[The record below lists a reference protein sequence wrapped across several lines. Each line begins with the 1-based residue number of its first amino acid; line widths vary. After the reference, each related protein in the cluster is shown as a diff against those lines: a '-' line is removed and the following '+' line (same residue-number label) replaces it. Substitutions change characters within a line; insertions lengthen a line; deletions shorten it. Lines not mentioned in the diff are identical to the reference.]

1 MRAQAQHEHGGWEH
15 KLVQEEALVQEA
27 ADRMDVVQKEFEV
40 I

>member
-1 MRAQAQHEHGGWEH
+1 MRAQAQHEHSGWEQ
-15 KLVQEEALVQEA
+15 KLMQEETLVQEA